1 MKYSFFFLLT
11 FFFCFACSLPQKVI
25 DLNNISIK
33 TDEPTRSKKALIEPD
48 TITNL
53 AFKGGGV
60 KGVAYIG
67 ALKVLEDKGVL
78 ANLEKVAG
86 TSAGSILAIL
96 VALKYPVQSDN
107 KNVKTIEGLV
117 TDLDFK
123 EFEDKRNRFRIFT
136 KYGLYAGDA
145 FLKWMKKQVA
155 GSPLN
160 LEEDATFNDLIKAG
174 GLDLRV
180 FTCNIN
186 THELVE
192 LNQYLTPNTSIA
204 EAVRSSMSI
213 PLFFKAWQFSD
224 DEKGDYYVDGGLVYN
239 YPVDTFDDEDDRDI
253 TATLGL
259 YLGARDPKEAANS
272 IIGKNHILKYVK
284 NTFIASLQAQHA
296 HFMKAELNVQRTI
309 FIDDFDVSPIDFNI
323 TEAVKDS
330 LKSSGKQAAME
341 YMKHN
346 EKFMVNLKN

>member
-1 MKYSFFFLLT
+1 MKYSFFFLLA
-11 FFFCFACSLPQKVI
+11 FFFCFACSLPEKAI
-25 DLNNISIK
+25 DLNNIHIK
-33 TDEPTRSKKALIEPD
+33 TDELVRSERTLTKKD

-78 ANLEKVAG
+78 ANLEKIAG

-96 VALKYPVQSDN
+96 VALKYPVQSNDTN
-107 KNVKTIEGLV
+107 KKTIEKLV
-117 TDLDFK
+117 TELNFK
-123 EFEDKRNRFRIFT
+123 KFEDKRNRFRLFT

-155 GSPLN
+155 ESPLK
-160 LEEDATFNDLIKAG
+160 LAEDATFNDLIKAG

-192 LNQYLTPNTSIA
+192 LSRDSTPTKSIA

-224 DEKGDYYVDGGLVYN
+224 DEKGDYYVDGGLIYN
-239 YPVDTFDDEDDRDI
+239 YPVDTFDDEDDI

-259 YLGARDPKEAANS
+259 YLGAKDPKEAANS
-272 IIGKNHILKYVK
+272 TIGKNHILKYIK
-284 NTFIASLQAQHA
+284 NTFIASLQAQHT
-296 HFMKAELNVQRTI
+296 HFMKARINKERTI
-309 FIDDFDVSPIDFNI
+309 FIDDFDVSPINFNI
-323 TEAVKDS
+323 TETVKDS
-330 LKSSGKQAAME
+330 LKSSGKQAAIE
-341 YMKHN
+341 YMKLN
-346 EKFMVNLKN
+346 EKYMDNLMN